1 MTRMR
6 HQKRRERIVILGAG
20 FGGFQAAQSL
30 AGAQAD
36 VLLIDRNNYSTFIPL
51 IYQVATAQLEPSL
64 VAYPIRT
71 KLRHMENVQFV
82 QSQVEWVDF
91 NEKLVKTSVGPFP
104 YDYLVVA
111 TGTQPNYHDIPGA
124 KEHSFTLKT
133 LTDAIALRNHLF
145 TCFEKAA
152 LTSDPHEQQ
161 RLLTFLIAGGG
172 AAGVEVAG
180 ALAELLRGA
189 FQRDFPELAGEGRLL
204 LIQSSSSLIPEFPQ
218 GLGNYTHR
226 HLENLSV
233 EVHLNTQIA
242 RVEEAFVLLSSGERI
257 GVGMVI
263 WAAGLEA
270 AHPSLSDLPSEAQKS
285 KLVVRDTLQLVDD
298 ANIYAIGNVTYLE
311 KDNEPPAG
319 VASEALQQ
327 GITVARNLRRQLE
340 GQPLKPCR
348 YWNQGRLAIIGGYGG
363 VGYIAGIKFG
373 GILAW
378 AMWLVVHFIY
388 LPGYRSRL
396 LVLLTW
402 LQNYVLGDRAIR
414 QILPLT
420 KH

>member
-1 MTRMR
+1 
-6 HQKRRERIVILGAG
+6 
-20 FGGFQAAQSL
+20 
-30 AGAQAD
+30 
-36 VLLIDRNNYSTFIPL
+36 
-51 IYQVATAQLEPSL
+51 
-64 VAYPIRT
+64 
-71 KLRHMENVQFV
+71 
-82 QSQVEWVDF
+82 
-91 NEKLVKTSVGPFP
+91 
-104 YDYLVVA
+104 
-111 TGTQPNYHDIPGA
+111 
-124 KEHSFTLKT
+124 
-133 LTDAIALRNHLF
+133 
-145 TCFEKAA
+145 
-152 LTSDPHEQQ
+152 
-161 RLLTFLIAGGG
+161 
-172 AAGVEVAG
+172 
-180 ALAELLRGA
+180 
-189 FQRDFPELAGEGRLL
+189 
-204 LIQSSSSLIPEFPQ
+204 
-218 GLGNYTHR
+218 
-226 HLENLSV
+226 
-233 EVHLNTQIA
+233 
-242 RVEEAFVLLSSGERI
+242 
-257 GVGMVI
+257 MVI